1 MATSSPRAR
10 KHLGADEQIVRRMHT
25 HAKALILPVLA
36 LLLLAVGLGFGLAM
50 MPASAEPYGTWGLLG
65 AGLLALIGLVI
76 LPVLRWWSNTWTL
89 TTRRIIHRE
98 GIITRNG
105 HDLPLTRIN
114 DIASERGLIDRML
127 GCGTLK
133 LTTAAEDPVYL
144 TDIPDVER
152 VHVMLSE
159 LLFGTPEQALA
170 EADDELDD

>member
-65 AGLLALIGLVI
+65 AGVLALFGLVI

-98 GIITRNG
+98 GIITRSG

-170 EADDELDD
+170 EPDDELHD